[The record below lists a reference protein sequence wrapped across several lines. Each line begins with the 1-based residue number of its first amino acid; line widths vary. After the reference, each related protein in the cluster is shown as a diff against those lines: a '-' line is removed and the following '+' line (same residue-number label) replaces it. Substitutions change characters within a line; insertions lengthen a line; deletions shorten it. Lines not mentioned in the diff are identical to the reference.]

1 MVPKTADKLSAV
13 YDTDKMSVTHKMS
26 LTPKKIHL
34 HIQFLMTYLWNGN
47 WCIHDQYSYPSVI
60 HSWEMPC
67 MNAII
72 SRNNN
77 FTVRDCTANKIQNPN
92 CTFIYLQPELMNL
105 DQANRLLSE
114 KFTLTQPSNK
124 ISGEMVKHL
133 INGNKYKNKKLQS
146 KGCSIQAYPAIQQSV
161 GWAISTYYFQHN

>member
-1 MVPKTADKLSAV
+1 
-13 YDTDKMSVTHKMS
+13 
-26 LTPKKIHL
+26 
-34 HIQFLMTYLWNGN
+34 
-47 WCIHDQYSYPSVI
+47 
-60 HSWEMPC
+60 MPC
-67 MNAII
+67 INAII

-133 INGNKYKNKKLQS
+133 INGNKYKNKKIAKERLLYP
-146 KGCSIQAYPAIQQSV
+146 SIPSNT
-161 GWAISTYYFQHN
+161 AISWLSNINLLFST